1 LLSAILLTDIF
12 FLSSERPHSE
22 FAESLCLRRV
32 DAVLGE
38 SSKHRNM
45 AIDPRKHS
53 RNRPARITSSPN
65 PSSGMVCFAL
75 AFWHVDSAKERESSK
90 KHVLFQAHKV
100 SRISPTD
107 KVIAQTSNADADR
120 TRLKLNLDDLREH
133 LKETGFARRERYREE
148 ELIHHGVDRL
158 EAERRLHNCRI
169 GSFLV
174 RMRDNG
180 SLALSIRANKGILH
194 IKLELRDDRW
204 VLGEG
209 PSFGS
214 VATVVSFYRSHE
226 LPIRGAERMLLSSPL
241 LVSPTNSHSFV

>member
-1 LLSAILLTDIF
+1 MADTDCETDEAHYDIPWEF
-12 FLSSERPHSE
+12 IHRTNPTSFSTHSERPHSE

-65 PSSGMVCFAL
+65 PSSGM
-75 AFWHVDSAKERESSK
+75 
-90 KHVLFQAHKV
+90 AHKV